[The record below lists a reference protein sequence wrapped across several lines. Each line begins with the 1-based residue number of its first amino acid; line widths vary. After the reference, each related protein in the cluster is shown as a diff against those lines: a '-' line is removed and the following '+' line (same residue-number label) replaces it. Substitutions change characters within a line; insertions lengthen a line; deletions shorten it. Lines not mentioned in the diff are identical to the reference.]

1 MSHKPSQYSPDTPRP
16 QNAPDIPLYP
26 ITFRSPLMLP
36 YCPCDPIAGGWEI
49 RTPLPPLLM
58 SHKPPQCCPNTP
70 RPHNAPNISLRP
82 LPPDPPPP
90 ICSHNPPM
98 APLSAALT
106 PRCTPDPPSSQ
117 WWQPLM
123 FWGGGRGSPLPAP
136 SPPLPPHPKISANF
150 ISFCAPIPK
159 VFDREIMSEMG
170 ALGLLGPT
178 IQGEG
183 GGCGGGVKGVL
194 GRWGGGG
201 EGKF

>member
-1 MSHKPSQYSPDTPRP
+1 MA
-16 QNAPDIPLYP
+16 APHVL
-26 ITFRSPLMLP
+26 
-36 YCPCDPIAGGWEI
+36 GGV
-49 RTPLPPLLM
+49 
-58 SHKPPQCCPNTP
+58 
-70 RPHNAPNISLRP
+70 
-82 LPPDPPPP
+82 
-90 ICSHNPPM
+90 
-98 APLSAALT
+98 
-106 PRCTPDPPSSQ
+106 
-117 WWQPLM
+117 
-123 FWGGGRGSPLPAP
+123 GGGPHCLPFP
-136 SPPLPPHPKISANF
+136 PPLPPYPKISANF